1 MALVSEREIIAAT
14 TAPATRTSLTA
25 DLRAL
30 GVAAGDVLVVHTSM
44 SALGWVV
51 GGAQTVVDA
60 LLDAVGP
67 EGTLTMPAHS
77 SDRSEPSRWSNPP
90 VPEEWWPVIRDH
102 VPAFHPALTPMH
114 AMGAAAE
121 VLLRHPGTLRS
132 AHPNV
137 SHMAI
142 GPQAR
147 TVTDHHPFDRGM
159 GDESPLGRLYELDAK
174 VLLLGVGHANNTS
187 LHLAEHRA
195 DWPSKRFVRQ
205 GSAVLV
211 DGQRCWVEYDELD
224 GDTDD
229 FEALGAAFAATG
241 LETVG
246 PVGNAGGQARLMPM
260 RALVDFATMWFPTHR
275 A

>member
-1 MALVSEREIIAAT
+1 MTEREIIAAT
-14 TAPATRTSLTA
+14 SAPATMASLSA
-25 DLRAL
+25 DLRVL
-30 GVAAGDVLVVHTSM
+30 GVAHGDILVVHTSM

-51 GGAQTVVDA
+51 GGAQTVVAA
-60 LLDAVGP
+60 LIDAVGP
-67 EGTLTMPAHS
+67 QGTITMPAHS
-77 SDRSEPSRWSNPP
+77 SDRSEPSRWENPP
-90 VPEEWWPVIRDH
+90 VPEAWWPAIREH
-102 VPAFHPALTPMH
+102 VPAFDPALTPMH
-114 AMGAAAE
+114 AMGAVAE

-137 SHMAI
+137 SHMAL
-142 GPQAR
+142 GPAAR
-147 TVTDHHPFDRGM
+147 AVAERHPLDRGM

-195 DWPSKRFVRQ
+195 EWPSKRWIRQ
-205 GSAVLV
+205 GSAVMV
-211 DGQRCWVEYDELD
+211 DGRRRWVEYDELD

-229 FEALGAAFAATG
+229 FEALGTAFAATG
-241 LETVG
+241 LEAVG
-246 PVGNAGGQARLMPM
+246 PIGHAGGQARLMPM

>member
-1 MALVSEREIIAAT
+1 VPEREIIAAT
-14 TAPATRTSLTA
+14 STPATTAGLVA

-30 GVAAGDVLVVHTSM
+30 GVTSGDVLVVHTAL

-51 GGAQTVVDA
+51 GGAQAVVDA
-60 LLDAVGP
+60 LLEAIGP

-77 SDRSEPSRWSNPP
+77 ADRSEPSRWENPP
-90 VPEEWWPVIRDH
+90 VPEAWWPIIRDA
-102 VPAFHPALTPMH
+102 VPPFDPALTPMS
-114 AMGAAAE
+114 AMGSVAE
-121 VLLRHPGTLRS
+121 VMLRHPRTRRS
-132 AHPNV
+132 GHPTV
-137 SHMAI
+137 SHMAL
-142 GPQAR
+142 GPSADHI
-147 TVTDHHPFDRGM
+147 VGHHPFDRGM

-195 DWPSKRFVRQ
+195 AWPSKQWIRQ
-205 GSAVLV
+205 GSAVLL
-211 DGQRCWVEYDELD
+211 DGRRCWVEYDELD

-229 FEALGAAFAATG
+229 FDAVGAAFAATG
-241 LETVG
+241 LEQVG
-246 PVGNAGGQARLMPM
+246 PIGHAGGQARLMPM